1 MEPNLPHA
9 DNRRVALV
17 TGATGWIGSAIAERL
32 VADGMAVALTGRR
45 SDRLAELRGRLATL
59 GGEGAVVMVAA
70 DLTEPRQVQAA
81 VDEVTATLRSI
92 DVLVNNAGAWSG
104 SVIGPF
110 SEKTFDQLRAEVDD
124 NLMSAVYA
132 CRAVMP
138 GMAERGFGRVINVSS
153 VAGIVALEGH
163 GAYSAAKLGMTGLA
177 RQLGVEY
184 ARLGVTV
191 NCVAPGAVATPLTRE
206 RLASAEP
213 PARLTA
219 LVEATPSG
227 RLTTPEEVAAAV
239 SFLASDAAAQIN
251 GQTIALDGGL
261 TVA

>member
-1 MEPNLPHA
+1 MANEEWRP
-9 DNRRVALV
+9 RVALV
-17 TGATGWIGSAIAERL
+17 TGATGWIGTAIARRL
-32 VADGMAVALTGRR
+32 ADGGMAMALTGRR
-45 SDRLAELRGRLATL
+45 AERLEELKDELSAQGRQVPALT
-59 GGEGAVVMVAA
+59 VVA
-70 DLTEPRQVQAA
+70 DLGDPTEVQNV
-81 VDEVTATLRSI
+81 VDRVLGQFDRI

-104 SVIGPF
+104 SAIGPF
-110 SEKTFDQLRAEVDD
+110 VDKTFEQLRTEVDN
-124 NLMSAVYA
+124 NLMSAVYMSRGVLPSMVQA
-132 CRAVMP
+132 
-138 GMAERGFGRVINVSS
+138 GFGRIVNISS

-163 GAYSAAKLGMTGLA
+163 SAYSAAKLGMTGLA

-184 ARLGVTV
+184 AAHGITV
-191 NCVAPGAVATPLTRE
+191 NCVAPGAVATPLTRQ

-239 SFLASDAAAQIN
+239 AFLASDEAAAIN

-261 TVA
+261 TAS